1 MKKSE
6 KNKMNKRIIQKEI
19 LNAKYNKEKIK
30 LMKYEKEKK
39 LKKDKE
45 EKEFLLEKNHFRIK
59 TDLQLNELKNKSEM
73 VQN

>member
-6 KNKMNKRIIQKEI
+6 QNKMNKRLIQKEM

-45 EKEFLLEKNHFRIK
+45 EKKFLLEKNHFRIK
-59 TDLQLNELKNKSEM
+59 TDLQLNELKNKI
-73 VQN
+73 NL